1 MEKPVAERFNLLE
14 KYALRR
20 SHPRRI
26 FLDIAALTWEVYFL
40 WNQNWQAALGIFLV
54 MNTVGLLSTR
64 KINYAE
70 LAQTTW
76 GKIALLHL
84 HPLNLLVQTT
94 GVVFLVAGLLQQDTL
109 TIMAGVTLIY
119 IGHFYGWSRVH
130 PALKRRE
137 V

>member
-1 MEKPVAERFNLLE
+1 MGRHASF
-14 KYALRR
+14 
-20 SHPRRI
+20 
-26 FLDIAALTWEVYFL
+26 
-40 WNQNWQAALGIFLV
+40 FLV